1 MNTEAAS
8 CTSRG
13 RAKSLHGLVV
23 NNGVNNDNDTNVLC
37 LHELH
42 LGKSASTSAVASILT
57 FHSVVPSYL
66 STSAKDAADV
76 VQQVSFPAI
85 SGARLVND
93 VQQGITAVNNQQI
106 PGRRA
111 GYQMP
116 WNTSLQWCSLRQ
128 LPGMFCLR
136 QEQKEAKPGLN
147 PGVENGEEAEAG
159 GGRGASLRRRL
170 LREVP
175 GAAAA
180 SGARQQPPAPGYA
193 GKRERNAEEG
203 EERRGAGR
211 GSPAEP
217 SRAAEDAPSPGE
229 SNPAAARRV
238 PPGRRPSPR
247 R

>member
-13 RAKSLHGLVV
+13 HAKSLHGLVV
-23 NNGVNNDNDTNVLC
+23 NNGVNNDNGTNVLC

-111 GYQMP
+111 GYQLP

-136 QEQKEAKPGLN
+136 QEQKEAKPGLESVDQTWAN
-147 PGVENGEEAEAG
+147 RTCWVPQEPGVAPHRFLFLRMPSGEGLPKGWVKNLLMRTLISFEHLRWCSLMENIEW
-159 GGRGASLRRRL
+159 
-170 LREVP
+170 
-175 GAAAA
+175 
-180 SGARQQPPAPGYA
+180 
-193 GKRERNAEEG
+193 
-203 EERRGAGR
+203 
-211 GSPAEP
+211 
-217 SRAAEDAPSPGE
+217 E
-229 SNPAAARRV
+229 SSEHRD
-238 PPGRRPSPR
+238 
-247 R
+247 